1 MSKVG
6 LLAGKLFDKKE
17 VPLEVEDCWAAP
29 WYFLSQRELPSWHK
43 LHIQNFAH
51 SALECNWHTLSII
64 RHPTSHSAVAFISP
78 VWHSDTDF
86 TFSFRAD
93 LLSAVDTNFSH
104 FSLDTS
110 SQLHKE
116 SAVAFISPLW
126 QNLTLYFLTTLP
138 IVDFKFPLLQVIHMS
153 SHW

>member
-6 LLAGKLFDKKE
+6 LLADKLFDQKK

-43 LHIQNFAH
+43 LHIQNFTH
-51 SALECNWHTLSII
+51 RALECNWHTISSIL
-64 RHPTSHSAVAFISP
+64 RHPTSQGAVTFISL

-86 TFSFRAD
+86 TFRTWAQLTQTS
-93 LLSAVDTNFSH
+93 LTSH
-104 FSLDTS
+104 YTS

-116 SAVAFISPLW
+116 SAVALRSPLW
-126 QNLTLYFLTTLP
+126 QKLHIILPNKSTHNGLFLF
-138 IVDFKFPLLQVIHMS
+138 FKQVFHIS